1 MSSYTVRI
9 NVESKEMLELLSSM
23 LKLSQTKTM
32 QKCLEEAYKKKILEQ
47 ANLAYASINADDA
60 ARREQEQ
67 ERNLWDRTIM
77 DGLKQGG

>member
-32 QKCLEEAYKKKILEQ
+32 QKLLEEAYRKMILEQ
-47 ANLAYASINADDA
+47 ANLAYARINADDD

-77 DGLKQGG
+77 DGLK